1 MRVAPGKKSLG
12 LCAQEDRVVRERERE
27 SEREKERDRERER
40 EREDKGSKRSR
51 ENRGYTVK
59 RV

>member
-27 SEREKERDRERER
+27 RVRERKRETERERER
-40 EREDKGSKRSR
+40 ER
-51 ENRGYTVK
+51 
-59 RV
+59 

>member
-27 SEREKERDRERER
+27 KESEREKERDRERER
-40 EREDKGSKRSR
+40 ERG
-51 ENRGYTVK
+51 
-59 RV
+59 